1 MDNTDQA
8 RQTKAGSLSVLSAS
22 RCSHRECQTPP
33 TLPGSFAANTART
46 RPGFGRS
53 DVAERADIYA
63 TQLCSTTSFTRF
75 AYSLRFSCHSRA
87 ASALAG
93 ELGFGS
99 FSSDWIEVRIAAMS

>member
-1 MDNTDQA
+1 MTQCKLHVEKWQPFRPSPLCQSRGGLA
-8 RQTKAGSLSVLSAS
+8 PSRLLQTAS
-22 RCSHRECQTPP
+22 TIKS
-33 TLPGSFAANTART
+33 
-46 RPGFGRS
+46 FGRHS
-53 DVAERADIYA
+53 MWRSWYLYRRGYA

-93 ELGFGS
+93 EFGFGS